1 MPGFYACFNLRWV
14 RSLLVLVVVAAA
26 IPLLGTAADASFPGR
41 NGAILAQGPP
51 VDVSELATLVY
62 VPTDGGAPRVLGL
75 GQSPAWS
82 PRGTVFAFS
91 AFRKIYVATTD
102 GYRLTSHRRLI
113 TVPRRIQLWELSWFP
128 GGNRLAYVALD
139 MKTDTSDIHT
149 LRVSDGRH
157 RSRLTFARKGWSN
170 EWPAVSPNGRRVAY
184 VQCSPRE
191 RACNLRLM
199 RSNGEDQHT
208 IVSVPPWR
216 VVDPVWAPGGRNIG
230 FSLCGLHRCS
240 AWIYNLATHRRRR
253 VPGDT
258 IEAFAPDGAHLLV
271 LDDVKSRP
279 ECGEGLFVTDLHGK
293 DRRLLPGDCLAWA
306 DWQAFR

>member
-1 MPGFYACFNLRWV
+1 MIR
-14 RSLLVLVVVAAA
+14 RLLGVGLVVAGTLAAS
-26 IPLLGTAADASFPGR
+26 ASATFPGR

-51 VDVSELATLVY
+51 VDVSELATLVS
-62 VPTDGGAPRVLGL
+62 VPIDGGPQRVLGL

-82 PRGTVFAFS
+82 PHGTSFAF
-91 AFRKIYVATTD
+91 ATWRKIYVATTD
-102 GYRLTSHRRLI
+102 GYKITSHRRLI
-113 TVPRRIQLWELSWFP
+113 SAPRRVQLWELSWFP
-128 GGNRLAYVALD
+128 GGNRLAYVTLD

-170 EWPAVSPNGRRVAY
+170 QWPAVSPNGRSVAY

-199 RSNGEDQHT
+199 GSNGEDQHT

-216 VVDPVWAPGGRNIG
+216 VIDPVWAPGGRNVG
-230 FSLCGLHRCS
+230 FSLCGIHRCS
-240 AWIYNLATHRRRR
+240 AWIYNLTTHTRRRL
-253 VPGDT
+253 PGQT

-279 ECGEGLFVTDLHGK
+279 ECREGLFVTDLNGK
-293 DRRLLPGDCLAWA
+293 NRRLLPGDCLGGA
-306 DWQAFR
+306 DWQALR